1 MRLRMKPAS
10 QDASMLA
17 ASAGDSDAAAYIAG
31 LEADVRKLGRRCLA
45 REQAIES
52 LSSAVMALRR
62 ANRALSE
69 ELSVLRLEIERLRA
83 YEPNAAADVPQVA

>member
-1 MRLRMKPAS
+1 MNQATGS
-10 QDASMLA
+10 QHGSMHA
-17 ASAGDSDAAAYIAG
+17 ISADDSDPAAYVAG

-52 LSSAVMALRR
+52 LSAAVIALRR

-69 ELSVLRLEIERLRA
+69 ELSLLRLEIERLRA
-83 YEPNAAADVPQVA
+83 HEPNRAADVPQVA

>member
-1 MRLRMKPAS
+1 MHKATGSLPAPMQS
-10 QDASMLA
+10 VGAD
-17 ASAGDSDAAAYIAG
+17 DSDPAAAYVAG

-52 LSSAVMALRR
+52 LSAAVIALRR

-69 ELSVLRLEIERLRA
+69 ELSLLRLEIERLRPH
-83 YEPNAAADVPQVA
+83 EPNAAANAPQVA